1 MLETRIGKLKLKN
14 PLIMASGTYG
24 YGEEYRRFYDPS
36 IVGAIS
42 SKGLTYAGKAGNSGI
57 RIWETPSGILNS
69 IGLENPDIEHFCQ
82 EEYQEMRSLDT
93 GIIVNL
99 GGNSRDD
106 YLRGAERLNDLDID
120 LIELNIS
127 CPNVKEGGLLFGLK
141 CDSAASITR
150 EVVDLSRHPVM
161 VKLSPNGDP
170 VADLAQGVQEA
181 GAAAVSLINTV
192 QGMAVDIAHR
202 KPVFDNV
209 YAGLS
214 GPCIFP
220 LALRMVHQVAKA
232 VDIPVVGLGGI
243 ASAEDVLAML
253 MVGASA
259 VQIGTMNF
267 HDPFLVPKILQD
279 LEDYCQENHLE
290 NISEIIACIK

>member
-1 MLETRIGKLKLKN
+1 MLEINLGSVFLKN

-24 YGEEYRRFYDPS
+24 YGEEYKRFYDPS

-42 SKGLTYAGKAGNSGI
+42 SKGLTYHPKDGNFGI
-57 RIWETPSGILNS
+57 RIWETPAGILNS
-69 IGLENPDIEHFCQ
+69 IGLENPGIDHFCQ
-82 EEYQEMRSLDT
+82 EEYAEMKKIDT
-93 GIIVNL
+93 GLIVNL
-99 GGNSRDD
+99 GGNTRDD
-106 YLRGAERLNDLDID
+106 YLRGVERLNQLDID
-120 LIELNIS
+120 FIELNIS

-141 CDSAASITR
+141 CQSAGEITR
-150 EVVDLSRHPVM
+150 EVVKRSKHPVM

-170 VADLAQGVQEA
+170 VADLAKSVEDA

-192 QGMAVDIAHR
+192 QGMAVDIKKKKA
-202 KPVFDNV
+202 VFDNV

-220 LALRMVHQVAKA
+220 IALRMVHQVAQA

-243 ASAEDVLAML
+243 RSAEDVLAMM
-253 MVGASA
+253 MVGAQA

-267 HDPFLVPKILQD
+267 HDPMLVPKILQD
-279 LEDYCQENHLE
+279 LEDYCQKEKLTS
-290 NISEIIACIK
+290 IQDIVACIK